1 MSDMNLDMRQR
12 IRRMEFIHQEP
23 FRKYAHEM
31 RKICGKLR
39 KKEEV
44 KLLEDVEH
52 GWSQVVMDP

>member
-1 MSDMNLDMRQR
+1 MNLDMRQR